1 MLKHERLLWKKGVVH
16 VAGVDEVGRG
26 PLAGP
31 VVAAAVIL
39 PEGTVLPGLDDS
51 KAMKPEDREYLF
63 DLIHEQAVAIG
74 LGSVPANEIDTINIY
89 QATFK
94 AMRQA
99 IQGLPVK
106 PERILVDG
114 NRVPESGI
122 PELAIVGGDAA
133 SQSIAAASVVAKVTR
148 DREMSQ
154 MSKIYP
160 AYGFASHKG
169 YASAEHLKA
178 LETNGPCPIHRRS
191 FAPVDAALAAWSR
204 SFQVVRETVASIK
217 RLEELML
224 YRQQINRNFEG
235 LGELELEEICNRIDR
250 RAYQLKKPGP
260 AVEEAA
266 ETWLVQSGY
275 MVLER
280 NLRLGR
286 GEIDL
291 IAQRGDTIAFVEV
304 KTTKGTSDAIEERVT
319 RQKQSRIIDAA
330 LHYMDR
336 NPTSLAPRFDVVT
349 VRISEAEAAV
359 HHFTGA
365 FQIPQDSKDGN

>member
-51 KAMKPEDREYLF
+51 KAMKPENRDYLF
-63 DLIHEQAVAIG
+63 DLIHEEAVAIG
-74 LGSVPANEIDTINIY
+74 LGSVPAYEIDTINIY

-99 IQGLPVK
+99 IKSLPVK
-106 PERILVDG
+106 PEQILVDG

-154 MSKIYP
+154 VAKTYP
-160 AYGFASHKG
+160 AYGFANHKG
-169 YASAEHLKA
+169 YASSEHLKA

-191 FAPVDAALAAWSR
+191 FAPVEKGLAAWSR
-204 SFQVVRETVASIK
+204 SFRS
-217 RLEELML
+217 
-224 YRQQINRNFEG
+224 
-235 LGELELEEICNRIDR
+235 
-250 RAYQLKKPGP
+250 
-260 AVEEAA
+260 
-266 ETWLVQSGY
+266 S
-275 MVLER
+275 ER
-280 NLRLGR
+280 P
-286 GEIDL
+286 
-291 IAQRGDTIAFVEV
+291 
-304 KTTKGTSDAIEERVT
+304 S
-319 RQKQSRIIDAA
+319 
-330 LHYMDR
+330 
-336 NPTSLAPRFDVVT
+336 NP
-349 VRISEAEAAV
+349 
-359 HHFTGA
+359 
-365 FQIPQDSKDGN
+365 